1 MYLSWL
7 KAFLQFNNYLN
18 HLFNVRKNFFRT
30 IKGKVKVKLISS
42 LLFGEHQ
49 KQRNKHKTVF
59 ADNWY
64 YMPITSLKKYLLLY
78 FFWGDFIFWVQII
91 SYSVFRMLKYLFKPS
106 WKQLLMHSYL
116 LQKLRTAS
124 ISIFHK
130 FSQSREKNHNNNLT
144 QDIFFRLQDL
154 KSRAHKIH
162 EYFERNMYVLNVQLY
177 TIEDLMKT

>member
-7 KAFLQFNNYLN
+7 KAFIQFNNDLN
-18 HLFNVRKNFFRT
+18 HFLTCVRILF
-30 IKGKVKVKLISS
+30 GLLKVKLISS

-49 KQRNKHKTVF
+49 KKKQRNKHTTVL
-59 ADNWY
+59 ADNWN
-64 YMPITSLKKYLLLY
+64 YMPITSLKKYLLPYL
-78 FFWGDFIFWVQII
+78 FFWDFIFWVQII

-130 FSQSREKNHNNNLT
+130 FSHSREKNHNNNLT

-162 EYFERNMYVLNVQLY
+162 EYFEINVYVLNVQLY
-177 TIEDLMKT
+177 TIENLMQT

>member
-1 MYLSWL
+1 M
-7 KAFLQFNNYLN
+7 
-18 HLFNVRKNFFRT
+18 RKNFVRT
-30 IKGKVKVKLISS
+30 IKGKVNIFLAIRRAPKKN
-42 LLFGEHQ
+42 
-49 KQRNKHKTVF
+49 QRNNHTTVL
-59 ADNWY
+59 ADNWN
-64 YMPITSLKKYLLLY
+64 YMPITSLKQYLLPYL
-78 FFWGDFIFWVQII
+78 FFWDFIFWVQII

-130 FSQSREKNHNNNLT
+130 FSNSREKNHNNNLT

-162 EYFERNMYVLNVQLY
+162 EYFEINVYVLNVQLN
-177 TIEDLMKT
+177 TIEDLMQT